1 MKWVKKI
8 VFLVL
13 VSLVGIQFFPTKRNQ
28 NTAILTADFTK
39 TFDVPKEIQAI
50 LKTSCYDCHSNN
62 TNYPWYNKTQ
72 PISWFMQHHIE
83 KGKDELNFSEFGS
96 YSKRKQKNKLKAIV
110 NQIKDGEMPL
120 SSYIFIHS
128 NAKLTERQKKEI
140 MNWINT
146 LNNHE

>member
-39 TFDVPKEIQAI
+39 TFDVPTNIQSI

-72 PISWFMQHHIE
+72 PISWFMEHHIK
-83 KGKDELNFSEFGS
+83 KGKAELNFSEFGM

-110 NQIKDGEMPL
+110 NQIKEGEMPL
-120 SSYIFIHS
+120 SSYTFIHS
-128 NAKLTERQKKEI
+128 NAKLTEQQKKEI

-146 LNNHE
+146 LLR